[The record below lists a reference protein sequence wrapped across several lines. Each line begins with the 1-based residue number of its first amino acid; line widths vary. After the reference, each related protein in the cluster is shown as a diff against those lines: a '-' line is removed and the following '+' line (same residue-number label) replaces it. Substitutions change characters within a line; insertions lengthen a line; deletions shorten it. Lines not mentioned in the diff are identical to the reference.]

1 MSFPVRQ
8 KKRFRHLACFLL
20 CLGFLPLWGCG
31 DRDAEQPQAQNIAA
45 KEKPATI
52 VVASDL
58 HYLSPKLTDQ
68 GKAFRDVVEHSDGK
82 LMLYIEELT
91 DAFLD
96 EVIALQPDALVLSGD
111 LTFNGEYESHKAL
124 IKKLRR
130 VQETGVAVLALPGNH
145 DLNNPQA
152 VRFSGEH
159 TKSVKSIEWKDF
171 RELYEEFGW
180 KNALNKDRHS
190 CSYVFPLRQDLR
202 VLVLDT
208 NSQGEN
214 TLPKA
219 SLSWVRKQLK
229 KAQKAGARVITVSHQ
244 NVLAHN
250 AMFTVGYRLENA
262 KELQALYQQY
272 AVLCNLSGHMH
283 LQHIA
288 EQDGVSEILTSALSV
303 APNQYGVLE
312 YDGAVLEY
320 HAAAVDVESW
330 AQRIGAKD
338 ENLLHFREYGREF
351 ALESAREQILDF
363 CRQQGVADTD
373 AAQMAECFAQMNF
386 AYFSGRSE
394 ETAEYSHAVK
404 LWESQRGSMYASY
417 LQTMLQEFEKGKD
430 HLHCT
435 IPAGAT
441 ETTK

>member
-1 MSFPVRQ
+1 MKQ
-8 KKRFRHLACFLL
+8 KKRLRRLACLLL
-20 CLGFLPLWGCG
+20 CLGLLPMWGCG
-31 DRDAEQPQAQNIAA
+31 DKDTEPTPAQSMTA
-45 KEKPATI
+45 KESPATI

-58 HYLSPKLTDQ
+58 HYLSPKLTD
-68 GKAFRDVVEHSDGK
+68 GGEAFRDVVEHSDGK

-124 IKKLRR
+124 VKKLRR
-130 VQETGVAVLALPGNH
+130 VQEAGIAVLALPGNH
-145 DLNNPQA
+145 DLNNSQA
-152 VRFSGEH
+152 ARFSGEH
-159 TKSVKSIEWKDF
+159 SKSAKSIEWKDF
-171 RELYEEFGW
+171 RELYEAFGRE
-180 KNALNKDRHS
+180 NALAKDRNS
-190 CSYVFPLRQDLR
+190 CSYVFSLRQDLR

-208 NSQGEN
+208 NSRESN
-214 TLPKA
+214 AVPKA
-219 SLSWVRKQLK
+219 TLSWVRKQLK

-244 NVLAHN
+244 NVLTHN
-250 AMFTVGYRLENA
+250 AMFTVDYRLENA
-262 KELQALYQQY
+262 KELLALYQQY

-288 EQDGVSEILTSALSV
+288 EQDGVTEILTSALSL
-303 APNQYGVLE
+303 APDQYGVVE
-312 YDGAVLEY
+312 YDGAALDY

-330 AQRIGAKD
+330 AQKTGAQD
-338 ENLLHFREYGREF
+338 ENLLHFRDYGKEF

-363 CRQQGVADTD
+363 CRQQNVADAD

-386 AYFSGRSE
+386 AYFSGRSV
-394 ETAEYSHAVK
+394 ETAEYSRSLQ

-435 IPAGAT
+435 IPVTPA
-441 ETTK
+441 ETK